1 MALRLRTIPLD
12 ATSLANQSRA
22 PYYAA
27 RRYAFRLIATADD
40 V

>member
-1 MALRLRTIPLD
+1 MASRLRTVPLD
-12 ATSLANQSRA
+12 ATWLVNQSRA

-27 RRYAFRLIATADD
+27 RRHARRLIATVND